1 MENQDHCQHCGAKLE
16 KTRVRLNKTLAQTLI
31 KLRRLE
37 IELGKPHIWLDHD
50 DVSSTNRLTRSQRNN
65 MTRLRWLGLA
75 RYTESH
81 SGKWFITKKGYAF
94 LRGEPVKSEIWTFRN
109 KIVEELRN
117 DKTVTL
123 TEVFRQGEVPY
134 YEPVTD
140 RATVT
145 EADRKHAVEQR
156 HPMGTQVCKYK
167 FCDETHKVE
176 LKFGQ
181 PIPDWYCTPEHRELE
196 RKRR

>member
-1 MENQDHCQHCGAKLE
+1 VRDQDYCDHCGAKLE
-16 KTRVRLNKTLAQTLI
+16 ATRVRLNKTLAQTLI

-37 IELGKPHIWLDHD
+37 VELGKPHIWLDHD
-50 DVSSTNRLTRSQRNN
+50 DVHSEHRLTRSQRNN

-81 SGKWFITKKGYAF
+81 SSIWFITSKGYKF
-94 LRGEPVKSEIWTFRN
+94 LRGESVKSEVWTFRN
-109 KIVEELRN
+109 KIMEDRRSEAETTMA
-117 DKTVTL
+117 D
-123 TEVFRQGEVPY
+123 VFRKDGQPY
-134 YEPVTD
+134 FEPVTD
-140 RATVT
+140 RAPVT
-145 EADRKHAVEQR
+145 IADQKVAVEQR
-156 HPMGTQVCKYK
+156 HPMGTQKCAYK

-181 PIPDWYCTPEHRELE
+181 PIPDWYCEPAHRELE